1 MPVVITHE
9 ELVFLADP
17 VVEASRRQVL
27 PRVISKHSTVILQLV
42 DEKALHQLVLLRK
55 IRKFGVD
62 RQVVLEHLG
71 ARGRRHGRPR
81 STIGI
86 GQARHL
92 DILPE
97 GIQLLNHLLL
107 RRPRVARWE
116 IARQGISRDRGS
128 GEDRA
133 VRQHGNGIL
142 RILPQPFERS
152 K

>member
-1 MPVVITHE
+1 MTPAMYRYNPLPRCLASSPSTTAHRETPPEHAVVITHE

-55 IRKFGVD
+55 IRKFGWIVRSSWSTWAHVD
-62 RQVVLEHLG
+62 AGMGGPQYHR
-71 ARGRRHGRPR
+71 
-81 STIGI
+81 I

-97 GIQLLNHLLL
+97 
-107 RRPRVARWE
+107 AY
-116 IARQGISRDRGS
+116 SC
-128 GEDRA
+128 
-133 VRQHGNGIL
+133 
-142 RILPQPFERS
+142 
-152 K
+152 